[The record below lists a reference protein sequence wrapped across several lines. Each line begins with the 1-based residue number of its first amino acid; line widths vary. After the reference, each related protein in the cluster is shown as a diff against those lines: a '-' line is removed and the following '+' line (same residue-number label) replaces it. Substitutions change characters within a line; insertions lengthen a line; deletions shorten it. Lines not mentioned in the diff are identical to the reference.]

1 MSLRQSFFWLFAVLA
16 GAYVVFGL
24 ALFLFQDS
32 FIYFPDRAPAVIKD
46 GWPIEEVLV
55 QTDDHE
61 TLVAW
66 HMDPQP
72 GCPTMLMFH
81 GNGSHL
87 AKAEWQYSRIHEAGA
102 GMFALSWRGYAGSTG
117 SPSEKGLFRDA
128 QAGYETLIRLG
139 VEPSDIVVHGFS
151 LGSGPAIK
159 IAAENDVRALI
170 LEAPYYSALRRA
182 QEQILIAHGSTDSV
196 IPVRDSE
203 ALAQLATAPVQRIVF
218 EGSEHTT
225 LVRDGL
231 YEDAIWPFL
240 KPIYTDCAFGT
251 SAEATAL

>member
-1 MSLRQSFFWLFAVLA
+1 
-16 GAYVVFGL
+16 
-24 ALFLFQDS
+24 
-32 FIYFPDRAPAVIKD
+32 
-46 GWPIEEVLV
+46 
-55 QTDDHE
+55 
-61 TLVAW
+61 
-66 HMDPQP
+66 
-72 GCPTMLMFH
+72 
-81 GNGSHL
+81 
-87 AKAEWQYSRIHEAGA
+87 
-102 GMFALSWRGYAGSTG
+102 MFALSWRGYAGSTG

-182 QEQILIAHGSTDSV
+182 QEQIPFYPMSLLLRNQYRSDQFIPHVDEPILIAHGSTDSV